1 MQEDNCVNSQ
11 AQLYL
16 ETGPRR
22 RLLFD
27 RIREMTVRSITEL
40 YREFEAGMA
49 SIDALSKL
57 PTPEGAAS
65 NPTYEV
71 AVRSCIEMAWRIVRA
86 SAGSIDEML
95 IKIKVAAWCID
106 AKDLADLDHWTPGE
120 EEGEEVYALA
130 SLRDDLLR
138 LQDKLS
144 NPAPSFCGL
153 EARN

>member
-1 MQEDNCVNSQ
+1 MQQDNRLNSQ
-11 AQLYL
+11 VQLYL
-16 ETGPRR
+16 ETGLRR
-22 RLLFD
+22 RLPFD

-57 PTPEGAAS
+57 PTPEGTTS
-65 NPTYEV
+65 NPTYEG

-86 SAGSIDEML
+86 SAGGIDEML

-106 AKDLADLDHWTPGE
+106 AKDLAELDHWTPGE

-144 NPAPSFCGL
+144 YPAPSFGGL
-153 EARN
+153 DVRN